1 VAWMLE
7 RETNPDA
14 GGMPPFWTQ
23 ATEKMNGRN
32 TACFF
37 NTITSSSTVH
47 QPVSVGNPPCEC

>member
-1 VAWMLE
+1 MLE